1 MKYLLRKGGYYYR
14 PASSGYTEKIAS
26 AGIFNEG
33 YALSHAE
40 SCEEV
45 TAIPVT
51 EITKDTIEE
60 LRESVNNS
68 MRVLTAICD
77 SVTQLDTTREY

>member
-14 PASSGYTEKIAS
+14 PNSAGYTEAITR
-26 AGIFNEG
+26 AGIFDEP
-33 YALSHAE
+33 YALSHAK

-51 EITKDTIEE
+51 EIEKEVVGELHRAIDVSTKI
-60 LRESVNNS
+60 LA
-68 MRVLTAICD
+68 AIAD
-77 SVTQLDTTREY
+77 SVIHQRG